1 MDWGLDFLNMFEK
14 HFGAFWTRLLVLL
27 VALAVAG
34 LALKTIY
41 QYLLKPVFETSQSIL
56 PYFKDFSFPSI
67 PANTLPAV
75 ISGIISG
82 LVLVFAYYF
91 ISNAILYFFL
101 RFNLREI
108 KEIEASAKGYLETV
122 RQERDAILIKVEKT
136 DAEAKAIIELFE
148 RARNKKTKRR

>member
-1 MDWGLDFLNMFEK
+1 
-14 HFGAFWTRLLVLL
+14 
-27 VALAVAG
+27 
-34 LALKTIY
+34 
-41 QYLLKPVFETSQSIL
+41 
-56 PYFKDFSFPSI
+56 
-67 PANTLPAV
+67 
-75 ISGIISG
+75 
-82 LVLVFAYYF
+82 
-91 ISNAILYFFL
+91 L